1 MNPYAFHALALAVLA
16 NWAVAVPTP
25 QGVGQCSPLD
35 AGHGPSPTEDSVS
48 AFQSLEAFKNDA
60 TSAITPAG
68 YLKSFSNFN
77 VTYNEPD
84 MFAGYMQF
92 DSYDVSACKYSTSI
106 LFMFYRIQWPSYQCD
121 PSTEI
126 P

>member
-1 MNPYAFHALALAVLA
+1 MQQVVIMNPYAFHALALAVLA

-68 YLKSFSNFN
+68 YLRSFSNLN
-77 VTYNEPD
+77 VTYNEPE
-84 MFAGYMQF
+84 MFAGYMQLN
-92 DSYDVSACKYSTSI
+92 SYNVSACKYPRSKLLI
-106 LFMFYRIQWPSYQCD
+106 FHRIQ
-121 PSTEI
+121 
-126 P
+126 